1 MLMLENASRSYRCTC
16 LAHACTAFSLF
27 THRSSRLQL
36 SLASVHPRSGRSTL
50 ENVLRSSLL
59 FISDER
65 SVYTLF
71 KKNRADP
78 FHSFTTIA
86 QKADLNHTS
95 IKINVCT
102 GPQGEDDGEDVGGG
116 RGRGLWRRRQ
126 GRGRRL
132 LRFTRYTTRM
142 IRESRC
148 PKGY

>member
-1 MLMLENASRSYRCTC
+1 MLAQPL
-16 LAHACTAFSLF
+16 AFSLID
-27 THRSSRLQL
+27 RSSRLQL

-102 GPQGEDDGEDVGGG
+102 GPQGEDDGSTASARTWAEGEGAGCGGG
-116 RGRGLWRRRQ
+116 GKAEGGDCCVSLDT
-126 GRGRRL
+126 L
-132 LRFTRYTTRM
+132 LA
-142 IRESRC
+142 
-148 PKGY
+148 

>member
-1 MLMLENASRSYRCTC
+1 MNALY
-16 LAHACTAFSLF
+16 
-27 THRSSRLQL
+27 
-36 SLASVHPRSGRSTL
+36 
-50 ENVLRSSLL
+50 
-59 FISDER
+59 ID
-65 SVYTLF
+65 TLF

-126 GRGRRL
+126 GRKAEGGDCCVSLDTL
-132 LRFTRYTTRM
+132 LA
-142 IRESRC
+142 
-148 PKGY
+148 